1 MVSQSEYGLDE
12 ATRGLKKL
20 DLTDQELRDLEV
32 ARKIQEEEIK
42 VRRRTICCL
51 FTTQAQLNTLTIRDG
66 SKKRSSLTKRAAHI
80 SVMWANPD
88 CFFPLVIPGQQVA
101 RACSPSCPG

>member
-20 DLTDQELRDLEV
+20 DLTDQELKDLEV
-32 ARKIQEEEIK
+32 ARKIQEDEIK

-51 FTTQAQLNTLTIRDG
+51 FTTRARLNTVVIRDD
-66 SKKRSSLTKRAAHI
+66 SKKAA
-80 SVMWANPD
+80 A
-88 CFFPLVIPGQQVA
+88 
-101 RACSPSCPG
+101 